1 LVAGA
6 ETLATRDQSLNL
18 ISVPVPVI
26 VFGVLLSLIWAAVAF
41 SSYAWI
47 KEWRGSLV
55 AIAEAIQQDAD
66 TKAEVVRKAFE
77 KPSAQRPWARAMWG
91 TDQQAE

>member
-1 LVAGA
+1 M
-6 ETLATRDQSLNL
+6 ATSDQSLNL
-18 ISVPVPVI
+18 VSVPVPVI
-26 VFGVLLSLIWAAVAF
+26 VFGVLLSLMWTAVAL

-66 TKAEVVRKAFE
+66 RK
-77 KPSAQRPWARAMWG
+77 RRW
-91 TDQQAE
+91 